1 MKKIGI
7 TVILASFLSL
17 SAFGGEYTQ
26 YVNPFIGTGAVNGGL
41 SGNNYPG
48 ATVPFGMIQLSP
60 DTHSAPDWFNAS
72 GYNYNDS
79 TIYGFSH
86 TRLSGTGACDLIDIL
101 FFPSQSERTSSH
113 FSHSNESARPGYYSV
128 KLDDEDILA
137 ELTSGRRAAMH
148 RYTYPEAASA
158 RLLIDMD
165 HSAQKGSWDRKI
177 INSQIRL
184 VNDSTVEGYR
194 VITGWAKL
202 RRIYFVARFNH
213 PILKADLYDGNT
225 THKGTTINGRELKG
239 WFDFGVLDS
248 PLVAKVGISGVSYA
262 NALENLES
270 EVAGFDF
277 DEMALKADAAWDK
290 ELGKIEVE
298 GGTPDEREIFYTAL
312 YHTMIQPNLFSDVNG
327 EYVGADY
334 SVKRLPEGEDQ
345 YTTFSLW
352 DTYRGAHPLYT
363 ILNEEMTADFVNSML
378 RHYDD
383 YGYLPIWHL
392 WGQDNY
398 CMIGNHAIPVV
409 VDAVLKGIEGID
421 PQRAL
426 KAVVGSSTN
435 PHPGSP
441 FDIYEEL
448 GYMPED
454 KQSQSVSI
462 TLEDS
467 FDDWCVAKLA
477 EKLGDTETAASFY
490 KRAGNYA
497 NLYNPAT
504 GFFQGRNSDGSW
516 VEPFDPVK
524 HGANGGYPYTEGNAW
539 HYFWYVPQDV
549 DALIDYCGGKKG
561 MEKKLDTFF
570 TLQQTSGQ
578 KNDNI
583 SGEIGQYAHGNEPSH
598 HVAYLYNDCGVPEK
612 TQDMVT
618 RIKKEMYTTDHSGYA
633 GNDDCGEM
641 SAWYIFSALGFYPVN
656 PASGEYYIGTPTFE
670 RSVIHLSNG
679 KDFTITAKKGKTRNG
694 HRVKE
699 VRLNNRKIAD
709 WNLRHSDIMNG
720 GVLEFTLN

>member
-1 MKKIGI
+1 MGEAKI
-7 TVILASFLSL
+7 
-17 SAFGGEYTQ
+17 
-26 YVNPFIGTGAVNGGL
+26 
-41 SGNNYPG
+41 
-48 ATVPFGMIQLSP
+48 
-60 DTHSAPDWFNAS
+60 
-72 GYNYNDS
+72 
-79 TIYGFSH
+79 
-86 TRLSGTGACDLIDIL
+86 
-101 FFPSQSERTSSH
+101 
-113 FSHSNESARPGYYSV
+113 
-128 KLDDEDILA
+128 
-137 ELTSGRRAAMH
+137 
-148 RYTYPEAASA
+148 
-158 RLLIDMD
+158 
-165 HSAQKGSWDRKI
+165 
-177 INSQIRL
+177 
-184 VNDSTVEGYR
+184 
-194 VITGWAKL
+194 
-202 RRIYFVARFNH
+202 
-213 PILKADLYDGNT
+213 
-225 THKGTTINGRELKG
+225 
-239 WFDFGVLDS
+239 
-248 PLVAKVGISGVSYA
+248 GISGVSYE
-262 NALENLES
+262 NARENLAS
-270 EVAGFDF
+270 EGSGFDF
-277 DEMALKADAAWDK
+277 DAMALAADDAWDK

-298 GGTPDEREIFYTAL
+298 GGTPDEREMFYTAL

-334 SVKRLPEGEDQ
+334 AVKQLPKGEEQ

-363 ILNEEMTADFVNSML
+363 IINEDVTADFVNSML

-409 VDAVLKGIEGID
+409 VDAVLKGVEGID

-426 KAVVGSSTN
+426 AAVVGSSTN

-477 EKLGDTETAASFY
+477 DKLGEKEVAEKFY

-497 NLYNPAT
+497 NLYNPET

-516 VEPFDPVK
+516 IEPFDPVK

-539 HYFWYVPQDV
+539 HYFWYVPHNV
-549 DALIDYCGGKKG
+549 NALIEYCGGKKG

-570 TLQQTSGQ
+570 TLEQTSGH

-598 HVAYLYNDCGVPEK
+598 HVAYLYNDCDAPAK
-612 TQDMVT
+612 AQDMIH
-618 RIKKEMYTTDHSGYA
+618 RIKNEMYTTDHSGYA

-641 SAWYIFSALGFYPVN
+641 SSWYVFSAMGFYPVN
-656 PASGEYYIGTPTFE
+656 PASGEYYIGSPTFD
-670 RSVIHLSNG
+670 RCVIHLPGG
-679 KDFTITAKKGKTRNG
+679 KDFTIVANKGKKGDA
-694 HRVKE
+694 HRVKD
-699 VRLNNRKIAD
+699 VHLDNRKVTDWRLN
-709 WNLRHSDIMNG
+709 HSALMNG
-720 GVLEFTLN
+720 GKLEFNLK

>member
-1 MKKIGI
+1 MKLKLI
-7 TVILASFLSL
+7 TLALAGVAL
-17 SAFGGEYTQ
+17 TGSAGKFTE

-60 DTHSAPDWFNAS
+60 DTHNAPDWFNAS

-101 FFPSQSERTSSH
+101 FFPSLTDRTSSP
-113 FSHSNESARPGYYSV
+113 FSHAKENARPGYYSV
-128 KLDDEDILA
+128 KLDGEDILA

-148 RYTYPEAASA
+148 RYTYPQGADAK
-158 RLLIDMD
+158 LLVDMD

-177 INSQIRL
+177 INSQIRI
-184 VNDSTVEGYR
+184 VNDHTIEGYR
-194 VITGWAKL
+194 VITGWAKM
-202 RRIYFVARFNH
+202 RRIYFVAEFNH
-213 PILKADLYDGNT
+213 PILNADLYDGNSS
-225 THKGTTINGRELKG
+225 HKGTTTINGRQLKG
-239 WFDFGVLDS
+239 WLDFGKLNS
-248 PLVAKVGISGVSYA
+248 PLIAKVGISGVSYE
-262 NALENLES
+262 NARENLAS
-270 EVAGFDF
+270 EAKGFDF
-277 DEMALKADAAWDK
+277 DAMASAADAAWDK

-334 SVKRLPEGEDQ
+334 AVKQLPKGEEQ

-352 DTYRGAHPLYT
+352 DTYRAAHPLYT
-363 ILNEEMTADFVNSML
+363 ILNDEVTADFVNSML

-409 VDAVLKGIEGID
+409 VDAVLKGVEGID

-426 KAVVGSSTN
+426 AAVVGSSEN

-462 TLEDS
+462 TMEDS
-467 FDDWCVAKLA
+467 FDDWCVAQLA
-477 EKLGDTETAASFY
+477 EKLGDKETAEKFY
-490 KRAGNYA
+490 KRAGYYA
-497 NLYNPAT
+497 NLYNPET

-516 VEPFDPVK
+516 LEPFDPVK

-539 HYFWYVPQDV
+539 HYFWYVPQNV
-549 DALIDYCGGKKG
+549 GALVEYCGGKKG

-570 TLQQTSGQ
+570 TLEQTSGH

-598 HVAYLYNDCGVPEK
+598 HVAYLYNDCDAPAK
-612 TQDMVT
+612 AQDMIH
-618 RIKKEMYTTDHSGYA
+618 RIKNEMYTTDHSGYA

-641 SAWYIFSALGFYPVN
+641 SSWYVFSAMGFYPVN
-656 PASGEYYIGTPTFE
+656 PASGEYYIGTPTFD
-670 RSVIHLSNG
+670 RCIIHLPDG
-679 KDFTITAKKGKTRNG
+679 KDFTIVANKEKKADA
-694 HRVKE
+694 HRVKD
-699 VRLNNRKIAD
+699 VRLDNRKIND
-709 WNLRHSDIMNG
+709 WKLSHSDLMKG
-720 GVLEFTLN
+720 GKLEFNLK